1 MQINYEDMKLIV
13 VMASIVQ
20 EAFEVSLAQNQTDNN
35 KDFIS
40 KKSIE
45 IVEFLT
51 RIQEARKQ
59 EEAEAAK
66 PFDGSVKADV
76 NLSVRERVAI
86 RQALED
92 EVNILKCNRFIDE
105 SKKRNRIAICEKALE
120 KVCISLRHDGVF
132 KK

>member
-35 KDFIS
+35 KDFIAQ
-40 KKSIE
+40 KSIE

-66 PFDGSVKADV
+66 PFDGSVKSDV

-92 EVNILKCNRFIDE
+92 EIEKLKKMRFHRLDE
-105 SKKRNRIAICEKALE
+105 DKRRNRMAICGKALE

-132 KK
+132 

>member
-35 KDFIS
+35 KNFIS
-40 KKSIE
+40 KKSEE

-59 EEAEAAK
+59 EETEAAK
-66 PFDGSVKADV
+66 PFDGSVKSDV

-86 RQALED
+86 RQALKD
-92 EVNILKCNRFIDE
+92 EVNIINCNRFIDE
-105 SKKRNRIAICEKALE
+105 SKKRNRMAICGKALE

-132 KK
+132 

>member
-40 KKSIE
+40 KKSEE

-51 RIQEARKQ
+51 RIQESRKQ

-66 PFDGSVKADV
+66 PFDGSVKSDV

-86 RQALED
+86 RQALKD
-92 EVNILKCNRFIDE
+92 EVNIINCNRFIDE
-105 SKKRNRIAICEKALE
+105 SKKRNRMAICGKALE

-132 KK
+132 